1 MIRPRMAMDKLKQ
14 ALGLQITDE
23 QLLQLL
29 KNDYE
34 NIDIGNDAQLFSY
47 FEPSPDS
54 GDLQDYADLVQDLQG
69 RGLY

>member
-29 KNDYE
+29 KDDYE
-34 NIDIGNDAQLFSY
+34 NKDIGNDAHFAAHY
-47 FEPSPDS
+47 FIE
-54 GDLQDYADLVQDLQG
+54 
-69 RGLY
+69 